1 MSAATVAIDGPRLTA
16 AGHLVETA
24 RPSARSHHGRRTRRP
39 ARGQH
44 ALLAERRVVAGARID
59 DSTELLWD
67 HPELERLWARLRDD
81 FEIALALVQ
90 WALGA
95 RGH

>member
-1 MSAATVAIDGPRLTA
+1 MKPPARPRDPTTVAEPA
-16 AGHLVETA
+16 APLVGNT
-24 RPSARSHHGRRTRRP
+24 
-39 ARGQH
+39 
-44 ALLAERRVVAGARID
+44 LVLAEHRVVAGARID

-67 HPELERLWARLRDD
+67 HPELERLWARLRDH

>member
-1 MSAATVAIDGPRLTA
+1 
-16 AGHLVETA
+16 
-24 RPSARSHHGRRTRRP
+24 
-39 ARGQH
+39 
-44 ALLAERRVVAGARID
+44 VVAGARID